1 MYVLLTTFGI
11 KDLWGRG
18 YSDTPLNVPH
28 DGALFET
35 QILLAAASSSLSWTG
50 AASGGLSMVAFS
62 LGGGIAMKFA
72 ADFPYLVNSIVLL
85 APGGL
90 IRRLPDDYETVFAW
104 YPALLPD
111 FYVRKLVGRALELN
125 GPLPR
130 IEGVDGHEKS
140 EATFER
146 TREAKMMGVEVLDIA
161 GMVQWQFHN
170 HKGFVYSFINTLQ
183 NGPIQNQHSDWRRV
197 CSIIRGDAARA
208 PSSSHASKLFGSKI
222 LVILGDADNIVPAD
236 EFTADLLE
244 MMGDGNHVEFKVVAG
259 GHGFPV
265 QRCDEVAKYISDF
278 WRLGSVH

>member
-1 MYVLLTTFGI
+1 
-11 KDLWGRG
+11 
-18 YSDTPLNVPH
+18 
-28 DGALFET
+28 
-35 QILLAAASSSLSWTG
+35 
-50 AASGGLSMVAFS
+50 MVAFS
-62 LGGGIAMKFA
+62 LGGGIAIKFA

-90 IRRLPDDYETVFAW
+90 IRRLPDDYETVFSCN
-104 YPALLPD
+104 PALLPD
-111 FYVRKLVGRALELN
+111 FYARKLVGKALGLT
-125 GPLPR
+125 GLPTR
-130 IEGVDGHEKS
+130 MEGSDGHGKS
-140 EATFER
+140 QAAFER

-161 GMVQWQFHN
+161 GMVQWQFDN
-170 HKGFVYSFINTLQ
+170 HKGFVYSFVNTLQ
-183 NGPIQNQHSDWRRV
+183 NVPIQNQHSDWKRV
-197 CSIIRGDAARA
+197 CNVIRGDTACT

-244 MMGDGNHVEFKVVAG
+244 MLGDGDHVEFKIVAG